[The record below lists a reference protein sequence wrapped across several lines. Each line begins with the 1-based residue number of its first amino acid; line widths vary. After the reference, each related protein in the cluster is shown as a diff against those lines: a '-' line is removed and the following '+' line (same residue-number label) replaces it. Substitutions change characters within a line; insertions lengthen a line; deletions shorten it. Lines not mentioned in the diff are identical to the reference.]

1 MDIARYFNENEGTG
15 ILATADG
22 RGKVDMAV
30 YEKPEV
36 IDNDTIALRMLERRS
51 YQNITT
57 NPHAA
62 YTFIEAAGNYQGRR
76 FYLKMIDDKSGEER
90 VRELKAQNLP
100 LTDPALAGKH
110 FVTFKIV
117 EMRPL
122 VGDAY

>member
-57 NPHAA
+57 NPNAA
-62 YTFIEAAGNYQGRR
+62 YTFMEAAGNYQGRR
-76 FYLKMIDDKSGEER
+76 FYLTMIDE
-90 VRELKAQNLP
+90 
-100 LTDPALAGKH
+100 AL
-110 FVTFKIV
+110 
-117 EMRPL
+117 R
-122 VGDAY
+122 